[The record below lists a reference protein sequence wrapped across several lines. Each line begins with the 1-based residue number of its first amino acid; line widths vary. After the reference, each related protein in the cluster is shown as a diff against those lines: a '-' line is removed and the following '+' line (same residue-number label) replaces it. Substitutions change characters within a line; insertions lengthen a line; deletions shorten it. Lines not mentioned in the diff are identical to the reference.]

1 MYIPEQRTQFKF
13 IRNTVLCEQLLVILG
28 APDLCFSDGGKA
40 LILPLGR
47 VVQHR
52 KLYHIG
58 AIQHLVREV
67 ESGLIHI
74 DRADK
79 LHIAADFDPEG
90 IIRRIVEFSH
100 VLLVV
105 ELKFPLSCRSLED

>member
-1 MYIPEQRTQFKF
+1 MYIPEEGTQFKF
-13 IRNTVLCEQLLVILG
+13 IRNTVLCEQLFVILG
-28 APDLCFSDGGKA
+28 APDLCFSDGRKA

-52 KLYHIG
+52 QLYHIG
-58 AIQHLVREV
+58 AVQHLIREM
-67 ESGLIHI
+67 EGGLIHI

-90 IIRRIVEFSH
+90 IIRRIVELPH

-105 ELKFPLSCRSLED
+105 ELKFPLSRRSLED